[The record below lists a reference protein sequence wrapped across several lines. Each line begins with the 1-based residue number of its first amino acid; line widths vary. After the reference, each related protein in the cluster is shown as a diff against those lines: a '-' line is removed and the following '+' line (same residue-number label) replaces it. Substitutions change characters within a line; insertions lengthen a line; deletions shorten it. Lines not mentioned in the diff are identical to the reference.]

1 MNSLQI
7 KVQFY
12 KSLPARSF
20 GNLKCYDI
28 EYNSVIIVKM
38 GIFNI

>member
-12 KSLPARSF
+12 KSLPAKSF
-20 GNLKCYDI
+20 GILKCYEI
-28 EYNSVIIVKM
+28 EYNSVIIDKM
-38 GIFNI
+38 RIF